1 MQAQIEQAIKVT
13 RSNRA
18 AAEYLR
24 VGYNLY
30 KRFAKMYKNKEGVTL
45 FDIHKN
51 QEGKGI
57 NKTHGYDKNRH
68 KLDDILLGK
77 HPTYPTNK
85 LMSRLFIS
93 SYVEERCVC
102 CNFSSKRPSDLKT
115 PLILNHINGNK
126 TDHRLENLE
135 VLCYNCYFINVG
147 NLTKRQM
154 DNVLLNERP
163 ESQLPTEEDII
174 ANADQITHFDLLSE
188 EEKMGILK
196 QLEDL

>member
-1 MQAQIEQAIKVT
+1 
-13 RSNRA
+13 
-18 AAEYLR
+18 
-24 VGYNLY
+24 
-30 KRFAKMYKNKEGVTL
+30 
-45 FDIHKN
+45 
-51 QEGKGI
+51 
-57 NKTHGYDKNRH
+57 
-68 KLDDILLGK
+68 
-77 HPTYPTNK
+77 
-85 LMSRLFIS
+85 
-93 SYVEERCVC
+93 VC